1 MRSHNNYQ
9 VSCVRAVILMTALIL
24 PGISLGQAQQQNQ
37 TRSVVARRAVE
48 NKQLESMDA
57 QLRSVETKI
66 NQLIQSQ
73 GGRFVFIVSG
83 DGEFVRLDTQKG
95 EIAVF
100 SLVKG
105 ARWFTLDIPEQTIR
119 PGDAF
124 YEQFV
129 QTIDKLE
136 FNTN

>member
-1 MRSHNNYQ
+1 MAPNRGS
-9 VSCVRAVILMTALIL
+9 SDSKR
-24 PGISLGQAQQQNQ
+24 
-37 TRSVVARRAVE
+37 
-48 NKQLESMDA
+48 LEKMDA
-57 QLRSVETKI
+57 QLRSVETKV

-73 GGRFVFIVSG
+73 GGRFIFLVSG
-83 DGEFVRLDTQKG
+83 DGEFVRLDTHEG

-100 SLVKG
+100 NLVKG
-105 ARWFTLDIPEQTIR
+105 AQWFTLDIPERTIR